1 MPVSRSAFGSL
12 DVVMR
17 PCLISR
23 ANAARLGACVA
34 VLVLAACA
42 PNNATAKSGAQVDAP
57 PVAGVDVVTDPS
69 VSATAPTTAVETTTT
84 LPKSTLTRTLEK
96 GLAAAEDVKV
106 VQQRLNDLHFDV
118 GAVDGIYGA
127 NTEMAVWAY
136 QSLIM
141 NLSGKDVTGKVT
153 PELWTRIQDPLG
165 LPVFRPD
172 ASPTHAEVF
181 LPSQTMALYTNGE
194 LRLITHVSSGSG
206 QKWCDEYKNVAAWPG
221 ATTTTLPPGE
231 KNKRYCGTSLT
242 PGGIFKVYLKR
253 SNWVDIPLGRVFNP
267 ISFNAGIAIHG
278 YPDVPKN
285 PASHGCVRVPMHIAQ
300 YLPDLLHNGDQVFV
314 FDGVKQPEVY
324 GNQKPP
330 ADERDPTDTT
340 VVTTTTTTIKPTTTV
355 AGTTTIKPTV
365 PAATTLPTAT
375 TVKPVPVPTTTTPV
389 TVSPTTG
396 PPPTP
401 AATTT
406 PPTSTKAATATSGAA
421 VPQTPASP

>member
-1 MPVSRSAFGSL
+1 
-12 DVVMR
+12 MR
-17 PCLISR
+17 PRLRSLP
-23 ANAARLGACVA
+23 NAARFGACLA
-34 VLVLAACA
+34 LLVLTACSPNTSTASPAAA
-42 PNNATAKSGAQVDAP
+42 PSDLP
-57 PVAGVDVVTDPS
+57 PAAGVEVVTDPS
-69 VSATAPTTAVETTTT
+69 AVETTPTTVVETSTT
-84 LPKSTLTRTLEK
+84 LPKTTISRTLEK

-118 GAVDGIYGA
+118 GVVDGIYGA

-153 PELWTRIQDPLG
+153 PELWTRMQDPLG
-165 LPVFRPD
+165 LPSFRPD

-181 LPSQTMALYTNGE
+181 LATQTMALYVQGE
-194 LRLITHVSSGSG
+194 LRLITHISSGDG
-206 QKWCDEYKNVAAWPG
+206 KKWCDEFKNVPAWPG
-221 ATTTTLPPGE
+221 ATTTTLPPGQ
-231 KNKRYCGTSLT
+231 NNPRYCGTSTT

-300 YLPDLLHNGDQVFV
+300 YLPDLLHTGDQVFV
-314 FDGVKQPEVY
+314 FDGRKQPEVY

-340 VVTTTTTTIKPTTTV
+340 VVTTTTTIKPTTTV
-355 AGTTTIKPTV
+355 AGTTTTKPTV

-375 TVKPVPVPTTTTPV
+375 TVKPVPVPTTAVPV

-396 PPPTP
+396 PPPPPSTS
-401 AATTT
+401 T
-406 PPTSTKAATATSGAA
+406 PPTSVKAAPATTAAA
-421 VPQTPASP
+421 DAQAANSP